1 MPTESAPYYV
11 HPTAVVDAGATI
23 GAGSKI
29 WHFSHVMPG
38 AVLGQR
44 CILGQNV
51 FVGDGVV
58 LGDGCK
64 VQNNVS
70 LYTGVV
76 CEDEVFLGPSCVLTN
91 VINPRAGIERKDQY
105 RATRIGRGATVG
117 ANATV
122 VCGVTLGAYCLV
134 GAGAVVTHDVPAY
147 ALVIGTP
154 ARQVGWVSRAGHRL
168 ALDAQG
174 RATCPETGE
183 NYVLAGGELRVA

>member
-1 MPTESAPYYV
+1 MTDETYYAHPSAV
-11 HPTAVVDAGATI
+11 IDAGATI
-23 GAGSKI
+23 GADTRI
-29 WHFSHVMPG
+29 WHFCHVMAGAEIGPG
-38 AVLGQR
+38 
-44 CILGQNV
+44 CTLGQNV
-51 FVGDGVV
+51 FVAGGVV
-58 LGDGCK
+58 LGRGCK

-91 VINPRAGIERKDQY
+91 VLNPRAGIERKDQF
-105 RATRIGRGATVG
+105 RTTRIGRGATVG

-134 GAGAVVTHDVPAY
+134 GAGAVVTRDVPAY
-147 ALVIGTP
+147 GLVVGTP

-168 ALDAQG
+168 ALDGAG

-183 NYVLAGGELRVA
+183 GYQLHNGLLRPLA

>member
-1 MPTESAPYYV
+1 MTDETYYAHPSAV
-11 HPTAVVDAGATI
+11 IDAGATI
-23 GAGSKI
+23 GADTRI
-29 WHFSHVMPG
+29 WHFCHVMAGAEIGPG
-38 AVLGQR
+38 
-44 CILGQNV
+44 CTLGQNV
-51 FVGDGVV
+51 FVAGGVV
-58 LGDGCK
+58 LGRGCK

-91 VINPRAGIERKDQY
+91 VVNPRAGIERKDQF
-105 RATRIGRGATVG
+105 RTTRIGRGATVG

-147 ALVIGTP
+147 GLVVGTP

-168 ALDAQG
+168 ALDAAG
-174 RATCPETGE
+174 LANCPETGE
-183 NYVLAGGELRVA
+183 RYQLHDGLVRPLA